1 MVTIVAK
8 TNPLFRLRRFV
19 MNTKAQLTFPW
30 KKVTVYWSLP
40 PQCAAALKEEKWR
53 AHMNADAR
61 RFSFSFYSIPIRQQ
75 RIIHQ
80 LFFSKI
86 SPSLISPSKNGKR
99 NGLEYTRLGQK
110 YFQKFHQ
117 TLTSESGRRP
127 LPRNF
132 GFETN
137 CSTWNPET
145 SEFPRK
151 KQILLLKT
159 RAHRAEKRFGYC
171 PSLSTPPMTSSRDN
185 VCRAIVV

>member
-80 LFFSKI
+80 LFFLKYLHHWLVHPKMENGMVSNIGLDWDKSIFKNFIKHWRRNRVVVLFHGTLDSK
-86 SPSLISPSKNGKR
+86 P
-99 NGLEYTRLGQK
+99 
-110 YFQKFHQ
+110 
-117 TLTSESGRRP
+117 
-127 LPRNF
+127 
-132 GFETN
+132 
-137 CSTWNPET
+137 
-145 SEFPRK
+145 
-151 KQILLLKT
+151 
-159 RAHRAEKRFGYC
+159 
-171 PSLSTPPMTSSRDN
+171 
-185 VCRAIVV
+185 IVVRETRRQVNSLEKSKSSCWRRGRTEPKSDLVIVRLSLPHRWRHHETTSVGR